1 MTRHCDFSV
10 QARTSAPPSTV
21 YRLLRDGAS
30 WPRWSPINSF
40 TLEREGSEGGE
51 SLGAIRVFRTGTVHS
66 RELLVE
72 LDVDRRLSYTA
83 LSGLPLRDHRADV
96 DLTELADGTQITWR
110 EQFTARVPGMGWL
123 LKNSCADSSSAAS
136 PASPLAQLRR
146 QLTATNRFSIEP
158 RAEGRAL
165 LYLWCIRRTHRLRPA
180 VLGHRWG
187 FD

>member
-21 YRLLRDGAS
+21 YRLLRDGAT
-30 WPRWSPINSF
+30 WPRWSPIDSF

-96 DLTELADGTQITWR
+96 DLTGLADGTQITWR

-123 LKNSCADSSSAAS
+123 LKRLLRRFVQRCVAGLALGAASAPADSHQ
-136 PASPLAQLRR
+136 PLLDR
-146 QLTATNRFSIEP
+146 ATR
-158 RAEGRAL
+158 
-165 LYLWCIRRTHRLRPA
+165 
-180 VLGHRWG
+180 
-187 FD
+187 